1 MSNPAK
7 IKRNII
13 KVVKIVIKQ
22 KIIGISLNYSNPYFY
37 FNELLFYYIIRFFV
51 QFILSHQLT
60 IFHFVLQV
68 LMLSLFHLDDLF
80 YHQQQ
85 NLLRIYLLNKLF

>member
-1 MSNPAK
+1 MLNK
-7 IKRNII
+7 FEKFNKFIHK
-13 KVVKIVIKQ
+13 K
-22 KIIGISLNYSNPYFY
+22 IGISLNYSNPYFY